1 MIKYDG
7 NRALRIVDK
16 LLTPVSPRSSNYR
29 KGGVYPNLFD
39 AHPPFQIDG
48 NFGAVSGMCEML
60 LQSDSEN
67 IYLLPALPDKW
78 KSGSVKGLAA
88 RGGVTVDIYWK
99 NGTITDYAVHGR
111 TASKVILCR

>member
-1 MIKYDG
+1 MKYDG
-7 NRALRIVDK
+7 KRAIRIIDK
-16 LLTPVSPRSSNYR
+16 LLTPVSPCSSNYR